1 MPSRARPLLAIVPV
15 SVQREEQLDPLAR
28 CLVSLYGSAPAG
40 VPIVVAAGADSDD
53 GLLAQ
58 VAAAVEEL
66 DGELVRSPGAV
77 TPAVNAGLAGARDA
91 GADALLVA
99 QDVELSA
106 PGWLPRLHVRTDSAG
121 RPAAVVGGRLLYGNG
136 LIAHAGQYF
145 SVFFREWLPRYLH
158 APGELPAAVTPWA
171 CPIGADLQLIRRE
184 TLEAVGVYDDELAV
198 EYAATDY
205 CLRTFAAGLE
215 CVYEPAAIA
224 TRLTAPSFDG
234 PRPDEDLARSYLA
247 LRAKH
252 GEMDFT
258 PWIPE
263 LL

>member
-1 MPSRARPLLAIVPV
+1 MPSQVRPLLAIIPV
-15 SVQREEQLDPLAR
+15 SVATEEQLEPLAR

-40 VPIVVAAGADSDD
+40 LPIVIAAGADSDPD
-53 GLLAQ
+53 LLAQ

-77 TPAVNAGLAGARDA
+77 TLAVNAGLAGARDA
-91 GADALLVA
+91 GADALVIA

-106 PGWLPRLHVRTDSAG
+106 PGWLQHLQARIDTAG
-121 RPAAVVGGRLLYGNG
+121 RHAAVVGGRLLYPEG
-136 LIAHAGQYF
+136 LIAHAGLYF

-158 APGELPAAVTPWA
+158 APGELPAALTPRA
-171 CPIGADLQLIRRE
+171 CPVGSGLQLIRQE
-184 TLEAVGVYDDELAV
+184 TLEQVGVYDPELAV
-198 EYAATDY
+198 EYATIDY

-224 TRLTAPSFDG
+224 TRLTPPSFDG
-234 PRPDEDLARSYLA
+234 PEPDEDLARSYLR
-247 LRAKH
+247 LREKH
-252 GEMDFT
+252 GTTDFA